1 MPILKKKLAKNVV
14 KTEPGVDIDLKLEEQ
29 PDTSDSTKPI
39 IVKKEQE
46 KPIRSNSSKKAKLTE
61 AQMSASILDAKKK
74 ANSSKNIVKN
84 YGRTMVTFAISSMA
98 LPYIS
103 NKLKEENLQFKD
115 FKDYLFLRKE
125 TMDGISSLRALLLV
139 TDDDDETVASIKRVF
154 RHSSE
159 VFIKFFSVNW
169 IFNSKLG
176 DKPSYVK
183 SRFKLLRRIND
194 PEHFTYFKL

>member
-1 MPILKKKLAKNVV
+1 MPILKKKLARNVV
-14 KTEPGVDIDLKLEEQ
+14 KAEDGVKIEPKIEE
-29 PDTSDSTKPI
+29 DSDMSQVTRPKHS
-39 IVKKEQE
+39 KKEQDIPN
-46 KPIRSNSSKKAKLTE
+46 KPNSARKPKFNE
-61 AQMSASILDAKKK
+61 ASASLRLLDANKK

-103 NKLKEENLQFKD
+103 GKLKEENLEFKD

-125 TMDGISSLRALLLV
+125 TIDGISSLRALLLI
-139 TDDDDETVASIKRVF
+139 TEDDDDTLVSIKRVF
-154 RHSSE
+154 RFSSE
-159 VFIKFFSVNW
+159 IFIKFFSVNW

-183 SRFKLLRRIND
+183 SRFRLLRRIND